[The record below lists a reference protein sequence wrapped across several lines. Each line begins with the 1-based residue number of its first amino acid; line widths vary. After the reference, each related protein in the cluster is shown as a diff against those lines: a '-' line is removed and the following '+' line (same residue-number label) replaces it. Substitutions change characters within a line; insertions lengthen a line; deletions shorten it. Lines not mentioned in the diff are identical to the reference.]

1 MGSKLDAV
9 LAKGLPKRD
18 KKNANRV
25 NLWAL
30 GWMFS
35 LMANMILTKIFDQGV
50 SALWAII
57 LLTHVVAGTMLIL
70 SYRRFLSD
78 LDEMERKVQLEAMA
92 LAVGLSLLVYSAGS
106 ILHSVD
112 VLPAPDASLMLVVM
126 SLAYMAG
133 LILGRIRLA

>member
-1 MGSKLDAV
+1 MGSRLDAV

-35 LMANMILTKIFDQGV
+35 LMANAILTKIFDQGT
-50 SALWAII
+50 SALWGVIFVA
-57 LLTHVVAGTMLIL
+57 HVVAGVMLVL
-70 SYRRFLSD
+70 SYRRFLSE

-112 VLPAPDASLMLVVM
+112 LLPAPDASIMLVVM
-126 SLAYMAG
+126 SFSYMAG
-133 LILGRIRLA
+133 LIIGRIRLA